1 MIELKEKVTNVWCT
15 LDNDTQNYIENLEN
29 RNNKDFK
36 MIIEIK
42 RQLAKYKETKDPKI
56 IDLLNSELSN
66 RIFFG

>member
-1 MIELKEKVTNVWCT
+1 MIDLKEKVESVWCT

-29 RNNKDFK
+29 RNIKDFK

-42 RQLAKYKETKDPKI
+42 RLLAKYKETKDAKI
-56 IDLLNSELSN
+56 IDMLNSELSN

>member
-1 MIELKEKVTNVWCT
+1 MIDLKEKVESVWCT

-29 RNNKDFK
+29 RNIKDFK

-42 RQLAKYKETKDPKI
+42 RLLAKYKETKDPNI